1 MNESASHAR
10 IRFDRNELAGAFG
23 DIGTDLPLIIGMILA
38 AHLDAAGVLIL
49 FGAMQILTGLFYRL
63 PMPAQPLKAVAVMV
77 IAQKAGGQKITPE
90 ILFGGGLAIGITML
104 ILSLTG
110 LVDWLGKIV
119 PKIVVRGVQFGLGL
133 QLSALAFK
141 DYLPHDGAQGYVL
154 ATIAFLIGLV
164 FWGNRKY
171 PAALFIIL
179 LGMAYA
185 LAWKINLWNLA
196 NNVGWAIP
204 VFHVPR
210 WNDIVTGFIVL
221 ALPQIPL
228 SIGNSLLAARQTA
241 QDLFPDRG
249 PGLRKIGLTY
259 SVMNLINP
267 FFGGVPTCH
276 GSGGLVGHY
285 SFGARTGGSVVI
297 YGAFYLALGLFF
309 SRGFDNVIQ
318 VFPLPIL
325 GIILLFEGAALM
337 LLIRDSAVS
346 KEDFFI
352 VLLVGLAASGLPYG
366 YLIGLVGGTLLAR
379 SRWRPI

>member
-1 MNESASHAR
+1 
-10 IRFDRNELAGAFG
+10 
-23 DIGTDLPLIIGMILA
+23 
-38 AHLDAAGVLIL
+38 
-49 FGAMQILTGLFYRL
+49 
-63 PMPAQPLKAVAVMV
+63 
-77 IAQKAGGQKITPE
+77 
-90 ILFGGGLAIGITML
+90 
-104 ILSLTG
+104 
-110 LVDWLGKIV
+110 
-119 PKIVVRGVQFGLGL
+119 
-133 QLSALAFK
+133 
-141 DYLPHDGAQGYVL
+141 
-154 ATIAFLIGLV
+154 
-164 FWGNRKY
+164 
-171 PAALFIIL
+171 
-179 LGMAYA
+179 MAYA

-210 WNDIVTGFIVL
+210 WNDIVTGFSVL

>member
-1 MNESASHAR
+1 MNETSLHPR

-49 FGAMQILTGLFYRL
+49 FGAMQILTGLYYRL

-77 IAQKAGGQKITPE
+77 IAQKAGGHKITPE

-110 LVDWLGKIV
+110 LLDWLGKIV
-119 PKIVVRGVQFGLGL
+119 PKIVVRGIQFGLGL
-133 QLSALAFK
+133 QLSALALK
-141 DYLPHDGAQGYVL
+141 DYLPHDGAQGYAL
-154 ATIAFLIGLV
+154 GAIAFLIGLV
-164 FWGNRKY
+164 LWGHRKY

-185 LAWKINLWNLA
+185 LAWKMDLWSLA
-196 NNVGWAIP
+196 HDIGWSAP
-204 VFHVPR
+204 PFHVPR
-210 WNDIVTGFIVL
+210 WNDVVTGFIIL

-228 SIGNSLLAARQTA
+228 SIGNSILAARQTA
-241 QDLFPDRG
+241 QDLFPDRA

-276 GSGGLVGHY
+276 GSGGLAGHY
-285 SFGARTGGSVVI
+285 AFGARTGGSVVI
-297 YGAFYLALGLFF
+297 YGGLYLALGMFF

-325 GIILLFEGAALM
+325 GIILLFEGVALM

-346 KEDFFI
+346 KKDFFI
-352 VLLVGLAASGLPYG
+352 VLLVGLVASGLPYG

-379 SRWRPI
+379 SRWRAD